1 MQAKIGIDLF
11 LFRLIRTWLEDL
23 DDDAL
28 PIGSV
33 DALVELG
40 VLAAAYLLY
49 DLIVLLG
56 PI

>member
-33 DALVELG
+33 DALVDLG